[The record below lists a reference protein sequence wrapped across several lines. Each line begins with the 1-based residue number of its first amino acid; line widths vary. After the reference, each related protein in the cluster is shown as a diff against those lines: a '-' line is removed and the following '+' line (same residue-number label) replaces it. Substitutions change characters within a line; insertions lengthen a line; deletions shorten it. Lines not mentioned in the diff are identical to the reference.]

1 MDTRIKIVEAPPEFK
16 TPWPDLAGPLVI
28 VTGYF
33 DILRAGHARDLEHA
47 RDAAGAA
54 TLLAIVLPSPTALL
68 PQRARAELVA
78 ALRAVDYVVLADTA
92 GAERLIASLHPAH
105 VIHMEEADERRAWQL
120 HEHVRNR
127 SRNA

>member
-1 MDTRIKIVEAPPEFK
+1 MDTRNKILEAPRPEE
-16 TPWPDLAGPLVI
+16 TPWPEFARPLAV

-33 DILRAGHARDLEHA
+33 DLLRAEHARDLQHA

-78 ALRAVDYVVLADTA
+78 ALRAVDYVVAADA
-92 GAERLIASLHPAH
+92 VDSERLIASLQPALLLH
-105 VIHMEEADERRAWQL
+105 LGEADERRARQL
-120 HEHVRNR
+120 REHVRNR
-127 SRNA
+127 SHNA